1 MDKIEIIGLIAAIF
15 IAFSMIF
22 KTTTFKGTI
31 LMRSINTIGAI
42 FFIIYGF
49 ILPAYSTA
57 ICNVF
62 IFILNIY
69 YLFKEVID
77 YKKGLKNESIN
88 IE

>member
-1 MDKIEIIGLIAAIF
+1 MDKLEIVGLIAAIF

-31 LMRSINTIGAI
+31 LMRSMNTVGSI

-49 ILPAYSTA
+49 MLPAYSTA

-62 IFILNIY
+62 IFVLNIY
-69 YLFKEVID
+69 YLFKEVRD
-77 YKKGLKNESIN
+77 YKKGLNNESIN
-88 IE
+88 IK